1 LRSTSIGTA
10 LADRGGA
17 LTPPEIRRITIPVP
31 DLPERAAAPK
41 IAFVCEDD
49 DLTAACTRVLREAGY
64 DVEAREHSGHALLAC
79 LEGRVDI
86 LIADLASGEG
96 SGPALA
102 RRMRRYNPKLKA
114 IYIARAGTVCGAVDN
129 VLVRPFTR
137 DDLLKQLVAARE
149 PEAAGDPRVYF

>member
-1 LRSTSIGTA
+1 MI
-10 LADRGGA
+10 
-17 LTPPEIRRITIPVP
+17 PPEVRRITISVP

-41 IAFVCEDD
+41 IAFVCEDN

-86 LIADLASGEG
+86 LVADLASDEG

-114 IYIARAGTVCGAVDN
+114 IFIARAGTVCGAVDD

-137 DDLLKQLVAARE
+137 DDLLKRLAAARE
-149 PEAAGDPRVYF
+149 PEPSGDPRVYF